1 MSKDDKST
9 TIEKLVSPEPPARVV
24 PNADR
29 PFWDAIDSGTL
40 VLAECACGARYARI
54 QACLRCG
61 ATAEEMSWTP
71 ASGNG
76 AVRSFIVFD
85 KSYHPYFAASIPY
98 VVATITLEEGPEI
111 VTNVVDIDP
120 VAVRIGMAVR
130 LVVRKRGEYSLPF
143 ASANI

>member
-1 MSKDDKST
+1 MSKDNESNT
-9 TIEKLVSPEPPARVV
+9 VQEPANPEPPTRVV

-29 PFWDAIDSGTL
+29 PFWDAIDAGTL
-40 VLAECACGARYARI
+40 VLAACACGARYTGI

-61 ATAEEMSWTP
+61 AAAAEMSWTP

-76 AVRSFIVFD
+76 TVRSFIVFD
-85 KSYHPYFAASIPY
+85 KSYHPYFAESIPY
-98 VVATITLEEGPEI
+98 VVAAIVLEEGPEI
-111 VTNVVDIDP
+111 LTNVVDINP

-143 ASANI
+143 ASANV